1 MRNGEKNFLKKIYM
15 PYKNILL
22 IDDDSDDTLF
32 FVEALSAV
40 DKPINCRTILNPA
53 RAWEELQVLEE
64 LPDIIFLDY
73 NMPLL
78 TGLEFIKR
86 MQGVER
92 LKNVEVIVLSTP
104 SEQVMAPWLET
115 NNTAVKYISKPDS
128 IEELTA
134 ILQELL

>member
-1 MRNGEKNFLKKIYM
+1 M

-22 IDDDSDDTLF
+22 IDDDSDDNLF

-115 NNTAVKYISKPDS
+115 NNTVVKYISKPDS

-134 ILQELL
+134 ILHELL

>member
-1 MRNGEKNFLKKIYM
+1 M

-92 LKNVEVIVLSTP
+92 LKSVEVIVLSTP

-115 NNTAVKYISKPDS
+115 NNTVVKYISKPDS

>member
-1 MRNGEKNFLKKIYM
+1 MRNGEKNFLKKLYM

-92 LKNVEVIVLSTP
+92 LKSVEVIVLSTP

>member
-1 MRNGEKNFLKKIYM
+1 MRNGEKNFLKKLYM

-92 LKNVEVIVLSTP
+92 LKNLEVIVLSTP

>member
-1 MRNGEKNFLKKIYM
+1 MRNGEKNFLKKLYM

-73 NMPLL
+73 NMPFL

>member
-1 MRNGEKNFLKKIYM
+1 M

-115 NNTAVKYISKPDS
+115 NKTAVKYISKPDS

>member
-1 MRNGEKNFLKKIYM
+1 M

>member
-1 MRNGEKNFLKKIYM
+1 M

-40 DKPINCRTILNPA
+40 DRPINCRTILNPA

>member
-1 MRNGEKNFLKKIYM
+1 M

-115 NNTAVKYISKPDS
+115 NNTVVKYISKPDS

-134 ILQELL
+134 ILHELL

>member
-1 MRNGEKNFLKKIYM
+1 MRNGEKNFLKKLYM

-115 NNTAVKYISKPDS
+115 NNTVVKYISKPDS

>member
-1 MRNGEKNFLKKIYM
+1 MRNGEKNFLKKLYM

-115 NNTAVKYISKPDS
+115 NKTAVKYISKPDS

>member
-1 MRNGEKNFLKKIYM
+1 M

-40 DKPINCRTILNPA
+40 GKPINCHTMLNPT

-64 LPDIIFLDY
+64 LPDLIFLDY
-73 NMPLL
+73 NMPMV

-92 LKNVEVIVLSTP
+92 LKYIEVIVLSTP
-104 SEQVMAPWLET
+104 PKQVMASWLER
-115 NNTAVKYISKPDS
+115 NNTAVKYISKPNS

-134 ILQELL
+134 ILLELL

>member
-1 MRNGEKNFLKKIYM
+1 MRNGEKNFLKKLYM